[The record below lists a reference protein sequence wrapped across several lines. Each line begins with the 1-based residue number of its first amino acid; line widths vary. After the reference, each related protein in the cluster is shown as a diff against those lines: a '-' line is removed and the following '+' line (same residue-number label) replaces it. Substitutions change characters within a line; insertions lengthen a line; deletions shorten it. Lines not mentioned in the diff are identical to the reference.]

1 VQCCSGVTK
10 PVSGESPV
18 MLYEI
23 NEKAIRLENEGKK
36 IIRLNL
42 GDPDLAT
49 PNEIIEAA
57 YAAMKAGKTK
67 YSSSYGENK
76 LRQKLAESHEVKTE
90 NIVITPG
97 SKWGIFATM
106 YILMKS
112 GGNVIIPTP
121 YWTAYDLIAKS
132 FGAKTKLLRT
142 EMETEWKVD
151 LGQLESL
158 IDKET
163 KMIILNNPNNPTSKV
178 LDAKTFDG
186 IVEIADKKG
195 VTILSDEVYATIA
208 FTKTKSILEYGFD
221 HTHILTNGFSKTFT
235 MTGWRIGYIVACKE
249 LVDKITRLNQITIN
263 NVPVFIQE
271 AALKGLEME
280 KQLATTIRDEYQE
293 RAKMATKTLSKAGF
307 SFTKPEAP
315 FYVFPKHPGLDSEKF
330 TLDLLDKG
338 VAVAPGTSFG
348 DYREHFRISLTA
360 PRNQIK
366 RAMDIMSGA
375 L

>member
-1 VQCCSGVTK
+1 
-10 PVSGESPV
+10 

-67 YSSSYGENK
+67 YSSSYGETN
-76 LRQKLAESHEVKTE
+76 LRERLAELHGVKAE
-90 NIVITPG
+90 NVVITPG

-106 YILMKS
+106 YLMMKA

-132 FGAKTKLLRT
+132 LGAQTKLLRT
-142 EMETEWKVD
+142 EMEDGWKVD
-151 LGQLESL
+151 LDKLEAM
-158 IDKET
+158 IDKNT
-163 KMIILNNPNNPTSKV
+163 RMIILNNPNNPTSKV
-178 LDAKTFDG
+178 MDAETLDG
-186 IVEIADKKG
+186 IVEIANKKG
-195 VTILSDEVYATIA
+195 VTILSDEVYGTIS
-208 FTKTKSILEYGFD
+208 FVKTKSILEYDGN
-221 HTHILTNGFSKTFT
+221 HTHILSNGFSKTFT
-235 MTGWRIGYIVACKE
+235 MTGWRIGYIIANKQ
-249 LVDKITRLNQITIN
+249 LVDNITKLNQITIN

-271 AALKGLEME
+271 AALKALEMQ
-280 KQLATTIRDEYQE
+280 KQLATKIKEEYQE
-293 RAKMATKTLSKAGF
+293 RAKMATKTLAKAGL

-315 FYVFPKHPGLDSEKF
+315 FYVFPKHPGLNSEKF

-338 VAVAPGTSFG
+338 VAVAPGTAFG
-348 DYREHFRISLTA
+348 DYKEHFRISLTA
-360 PRNQIK
+360 PRDEIK
-366 RAMDIMSGA
+366 TA
-375 L
+375 LDKISEALE

>member
-1 VQCCSGVTK
+1 
-10 PVSGESPV
+10 

-23 NEKAIRLENEGKK
+23 NEKALRLESEGKK

-67 YSSSYGENK
+67 YSSSYGESK
-76 LRQKLAESHEVKTE
+76 LRQKLAELHGVKEE
-90 NIVITPG
+90 NVVITPG

-106 YILMKS
+106 YLMMRG

-132 FGAKTKLLRT
+132 LGAKTKLLRT
-142 EMETEWKVD
+142 EMENGWKVD
-151 LGQLESL
+151 LAELEAL

-178 LDAKTFDG
+178 LDAKTLDG
-186 IVEIADKKG
+186 IVELADKKG

-208 FTKTKSILEYGFD
+208 FTKAKSILEYNGD
-221 HTHILTNGFSKTFT
+221 HRHILTNGFSKTFT
-235 MTGWRIGYIVACKE
+235 MTGWRIGYIVASKE
-249 LVDKITRLNQITIN
+249 LVDKITKLNQITIN

-280 KQLATTIRDEYQE
+280 KQLATTIKDEYQE
-293 RAKMATKTLSKAGF
+293 RAKMASKTLSKAGF
-307 SFTKPEAP
+307 QFTEPEAP
-315 FYVFPKHPGLDSEKF
+315 FYVFPKRKGLDSEKF

-360 PRNQIK
+360 PREQIK
-366 RAMDIMSGA
+366 TALDIISGA
-375 L
+375 LE

>member
-1 VQCCSGVTK
+1 VLFRSKKK
-10 PVSGESPV
+10 PLNGERS

-23 NEKAIRLENEGKK
+23 NEKALRLESEGKK

-67 YSSSYGENK
+67 YSSSYGESK
-76 LRQKLAESHEVKTE
+76 LRQKLAELHGVREE

-106 YILMKS
+106 YLMMRG

-132 FGAKTKLLRT
+132 LGAKTKLLRT
-142 EMETEWKVD
+142 EMENGWKVD
-151 LGQLESL
+151 LAELESL

-178 LDAKTFDG
+178 LDAKTLDG
-186 IVEIADKKG
+186 IVELADKKG
-195 VTILSDEVYATIA
+195 VTVLSDEVYATIA
-208 FTKTKSILEYGFD
+208 FTKAKSILEYNGD
-221 HTHILTNGFSKTFT
+221 HRHILTNGFSKTFT
-235 MTGWRIGYIVACKE
+235 MTGWRIGYIVASKE
-249 LVDKITRLNQITIN
+249 LVDKITKLNQITIN

-280 KQLATTIRDEYQE
+280 KQLATTIKDEYQE
-293 RAKMATKTLSKAGF
+293 RAKMASKTLAKAGF
-307 SFTKPEAP
+307 QFTEPEAP
-315 FYVFPKHPGLDSEKF
+315 FYVFPKHKGLDSEKF

-348 DYREHFRISLTA
+348 DYREHFRVSLTA
-360 PRNQIK
+360 PREQIK
-366 RAMDIMSGA
+366 TALDIISGA
-375 L
+375 LE